1 MFRVC
6 LGLIES
12 CFRIRLRLTLAWEGS
27 FGVIEADLGFFLTAG
42 IKDYLQNF

>member
-12 CFRIRLRLTLAWEGS
+12 CFRIRLRLTLAWGS
-27 FGVIEADLGFFLTAG
+27 SLGVIEADLGFFLNG
-42 IKDYLQNF
+42 WN